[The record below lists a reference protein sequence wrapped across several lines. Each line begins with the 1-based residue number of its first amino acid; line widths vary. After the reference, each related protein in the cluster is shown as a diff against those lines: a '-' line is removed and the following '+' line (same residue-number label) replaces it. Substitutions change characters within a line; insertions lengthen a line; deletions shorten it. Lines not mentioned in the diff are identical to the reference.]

1 MALLLTCLIGIGALE
16 IGRRSVSCRYRSRYV
31 WFGAML
37 CSLAVSLLPIYHAF
51 GHARDYITSAVPGH
65 LWTDPSGHLWFLG
78 HPLAALPVGIC
89 WMLMSVSLLQII
101 AYDLIRP
108 YAIVHK
114 LSMLELGS
122 IPIYVS
128 HRSGPLTF
136 GVFKPKIVV
145 PRYFL
150 ELNNNVQRL
159 ILTHEVEHIVAG
171 DWLLRISG
179 FLIIAIIPWNPMLY
193 WQLGRLTRTIE
204 LDCDARVLSKLAYG
218 DRLHYADCL
227 LRVLDRSSLSCRAR
241 SLLMQRIR
249 IIRTSNGLDELVL
262 AGKAAK

>member
-1 MALLLTCLIGIGALE
+1 
-16 IGRRSVSCRYRSRYV
+16 
-31 WFGAML
+31 ML

-51 GHARDYITSAVPGH
+51 GHAVDHITSAVPGR
-65 LWTDPSGHLWFLG
+65 LWTCPPGHLWFLG
-78 HPLAALPVGIC
+78 HPFAASPIWIC
-89 WMLMSVSLLQII
+89 WMLMSVSLLQVIV
-101 AYDLIRP
+101 YDLIRP
-108 YAIVHK
+108 YAILHK

-128 HRSGPLTF
+128 ERSGPLTF

-150 ELNNNVQRL
+150 ELHNDVQRL
-159 ILTHEVEHIVAG
+159 ILTHEGEHTVAG
-171 DWLLRISG
+171 DWLLKVFG
-179 FLIIAIIPWNPMLY
+179 FLIIAIIPWNPVLY
-193 WQLGRLTRTIE
+193 WQLGRLTRAIE

-218 DRLHYADCL
+218 DRMHYADCL
-227 LRVLDRSSLSCRAR
+227 LRVLDRSSLSCGAR

-249 IIRTSNGLDELVL
+249 IICTSNGLDGLVL